1 METRKM
7 IEFWMVARVW
17 ASKSWAFIKKYWQVF
32 AGLVYALVVWLVFRG
47 EAKRVREVLEV
58 ANKTHAEELEILNA
72 THAKEIQLREEA
84 VAQYEEI
91 IAQIEKDYENKK
103 EELSDKKREEVKQ
116 LVAENSED
124 PSNLSKLLAERFGIS
139 HIGEE

>member
-1 METRKM
+1 
-7 IEFWMVARVW
+7 MVARVW
-17 ASKSWAFIKKYWQVF
+17 ASKAWAFIKKYWQVF

-91 IAQIEKDYENKK
+91 IAQIEKDYENRK
-103 EELSDKKREEVKQ
+103 EELSDKKREEVKK

-124 PSNLSKLLAERFGIS
+124 PSNLSKLLSERFGITHVES
-139 HIGEE
+139 GEE

>member
-1 METRKM
+1 M
-7 IEFWMVARVW
+7 IEFWMIARVW
-17 ASKSWAFIKKYWQVF
+17 ASKTWAFIKKYWQIF
-32 AGLVYALVVWLVFRG
+32 AGLAYALVVWLFFRG
-47 EAKRVREVLEV
+47 EAKRVREVLKV
-58 ANKTHAEELEILNA
+58 ANETHAKELDILNS

-84 VAQYEEI
+84 VAQYEQI

-103 EELSDKKREEVKQ
+103 EELSDKKREEVKK

>member
-1 METRKM
+1 M

-17 ASKSWAFIKKYWQVF
+17 ASKAWAFIKKYWQIF
-32 AGLVYALVVWLVFRG
+32 AGLVYALVVWLIFRG

-91 IAQIEKDYENKK
+91 IAQIEKDYENRK

>member
-1 METRKM
+1 M
-7 IEFWMVARVW
+7 IEFWLVAKIWSAKVW
-17 ASKSWAFIKKYWQVF
+17 EFAKKYWKILAAVAYTVF
-32 AGLVYALVVWLVFRG
+32 VWVFFKSHADKAKAALG
-47 EAKRVREVLEV
+47 IKDKAHKEEVETLPSAHQKEI
-58 ANKTHAEELEILNA
+58 ALRDEELDRY
-72 THAKEIQLREEA
+72 HQ
-84 VAQYEEI
+84 I
-91 IAQIEKDYENKK
+91 IAQIEKDYENRK

>member
-1 METRKM
+1 
-7 IEFWMVARVW
+7 MVARVW
-17 ASKSWAFIKKYWQVF
+17 VSNAWAFIKKYWQVF
-32 AGLVYALVVWLVFRG
+32 AGLVYALVVWLIFRG

-72 THAKEIQLREEA
+72 THAKEIRLREEA
-84 VAQYEEI
+84 VAQYEQI

-103 EELSDKKREEVKQ
+103 EQLSDKKREEVKQ

-124 PSNLSKLLAERFGIS
+124 PSNLSKLLAERFGVIYVES
-139 HIGEE
+139 GEE

>member
-1 METRKM
+1 M
-7 IEFWMVARVW
+7 IEFWLVAKIWSAKVW
-17 ASKSWAFIKKYWQVF
+17 EFAKKYWKILAAVAYTVF
-32 AGLVYALVVWLVFRG
+32 VWVFFKSHADKAKAALG
-47 EAKRVREVLEV
+47 IKDKAHKEEVETLTSAHQKEI
-58 ANKTHAEELEILNA
+58 ALRYEELDRY
-72 THAKEIQLREEA
+72 HQ
-84 VAQYEEI
+84 I
-91 IAQIEKDYENKK
+91 IAQIEKDYENRK

>member
-1 METRKM
+1 M

-17 ASKSWAFIKKYWQVF
+17 ASKAWAFIKKYWQIF

>member
-1 METRKM
+1 MM
-7 IEFWMVARVW
+7 EFWMVARVW
-17 ASKSWAFIKKYWQVF
+17 ASKAWAFIKKYWQIF

-47 EAKRVREVLEV
+47 EARRVREVLEV

-91 IAQIEKDYENKK
+91 IAQIEKDYENRK

>member
-1 METRKM
+1 M
-7 IEFWMVARVW
+7 IEFWLVAKIWSAKVW
-17 ASKSWAFIKKYWQVF
+17 EFAKKYWKILAAVAYTVF
-32 AGLVYALVVWLVFRG
+32 VWVFFKSHADKAKAALG
-47 EAKRVREVLEV
+47 IKDKAHKEEVETLTS
-58 ANKTHAEELEILNA
+58 THQKEIALRDEELA
-72 THAKEIQLREEA
+72 RYHQ
-84 VAQYEEI
+84 I
-91 IAQIEKDYENKK
+91 IAQIEKDYENRK

>member
-1 METRKM
+1 
-7 IEFWMVARVW
+7 MVARVW
-17 ASKSWAFIKKYWQVF
+17 VSKAWAFIKKYWQVF
-32 AGLVYALVVWLVFRG
+32 AGLVYALVVWLIFRG

-72 THAKEIQLREEA
+72 THAKEIRLREEA
-84 VAQYEEI
+84 VAQYEQI

-103 EELSDKKREEVKQ
+103 EQLSDKKREEVKQ

-124 PSNLSKLLAERFGIS
+124 PSNLSKLLAERFGVIYVES
-139 HIGEE
+139 GEE

>member
-1 METRKM
+1 MM
-7 IEFWMVARVW
+7 EFWMVARVW
-17 ASKSWAFIKKYWQVF
+17 ASKAWAFIKKYWQIF
-32 AGLVYALVVWLVFRG
+32 AGLVYALVVWLIFRG

-91 IAQIEKDYENKK
+91 IAQIEKDYENRK

>member
-1 METRKM
+1 M

-17 ASKSWAFIKKYWQVF
+17 ASKTWAFIKKYWQIF
-32 AGLVYALVVWLVFRG
+32 AGLAYALIVWLFFRG
-47 EAKRVREVLEV
+47 EAKRVREVLKV
-58 ANKTHAEELEILNA
+58 ANESHAKELDILNT

-84 VAQYEEI
+84 VAQYEQI

-103 EELSDKKREEVKQ
+103 EELSDKKREEVKK

>member
-1 METRKM
+1 
-7 IEFWMVARVW
+7 MVARVW
-17 ASKSWAFIKKYWQVF
+17 ASKAWAFIKKYWQVF

-91 IAQIEKDYENKK
+91 IAQIEKDYEEKK

-116 LVAENSED
+116 LVAENRED

-139 HIGEE
+139 HIGEEE

>member
-1 METRKM
+1 MM
-7 IEFWMVARVW
+7 EFWMVARVW
-17 ASKSWAFIKKYWQVF
+17 TSKAWAFIKKYWQVF

-84 VAQYEEI
+84 VAQYEQI

-139 HIGEE
+139 HIGED

>member
-1 METRKM
+1 MM
-7 IEFWMVARVW
+7 EFWMVARVW
-17 ASKSWAFIKKYWQVF
+17 ASKAWAFIKKYWQVF

-91 IAQIEKDYENKK
+91 IAQIEKDYENRK

-139 HIGEE
+139 HIGKE

>member
-1 METRKM
+1 
-7 IEFWMVARVW
+7 MVARVW
-17 ASKSWAFIKKYWQVF
+17 VSKAWAFIKKYWQVF
-32 AGLVYALVVWLVFRG
+32 AGLVYALVVWLIFRG

-72 THAKEIQLREEA
+72 THAKEIRLREEA
-84 VAQYEEI
+84 VAQYEQI

-103 EELSDKKREEVKQ
+103 EQLSDKKREEVKQ

-124 PSNLSKLLAERFGIS
+124 PSNLSKLLAERFGIV
-139 HIGEE
+139 HIEVVK

>member
-1 METRKM
+1 M

-32 AGLVYALVVWLVFRG
+32 AGLAYALVVWLVFRG

-139 HIGEE
+139 HIEGE

>member
-1 METRKM
+1 MM
-7 IEFWMVARVW
+7 EFWMVARVW
-17 ASKSWAFIKKYWQVF
+17 ASKAWAFIKKYWQIF
-32 AGLVYALVVWLVFRG
+32 AGLVYALVVWLIFRG

-91 IAQIEKDYENKK
+91 IAQIEKDYENRK
-103 EELSDKKREEVKQ
+103 EELSDKKRTEVRK
-116 LVAENSED
+116 LVAENNED
-124 PSNLSKLLAERFGIS
+124 PSNLSKLLSERFGITYVES
-139 HIGEE
+139 GEE

>member
-1 METRKM
+1 MM
-7 IEFWMVARVW
+7 EFWMVARVW
-17 ASKSWAFIKKYWQVF
+17 VSKAWAFIKKYWQVF
-32 AGLVYALVVWLVFRG
+32 AGLVYALVVWLIFRG

-72 THAKEIQLREEA
+72 THAKEIRLREEA
-84 VAQYEEI
+84 VAQYEQI

-103 EELSDKKREEVKQ
+103 EQLSDKKREEVKQ

-124 PSNLSKLLAERFGIS
+124 PSNLSKLLAERFGVIYVES
-139 HIGEE
+139 GEE

>member
-1 METRKM
+1 M
-7 IEFWMVARVW
+7 IEFGMVARVW
-17 ASKSWAFIKKYWQVF
+17 ASKAWAFIKKYWQVF

-139 HIGEE
+139 HIGEEE

>member
-1 METRKM
+1 M
-7 IEFWMVARVW
+7 IEFWLVAKIW
-17 ASKSWAFIKKYWQVF
+17 SAKAWEFAKKYWKIFAALAYTVF
-32 AGLVYALVVWLVFRG
+32 VWVFFKSHADKAKAALG
-47 EAKRVREVLEV
+47 IKDKAHKEEVETLTS
-58 ANKTHAEELEILNA
+58 THQKEIALRDEELA
-72 THAKEIQLREEA
+72 RYHQ
-84 VAQYEEI
+84 I
-91 IAQIEKDYENKK
+91 IAQIEKDYENRK

>member
-1 METRKM
+1 M
-7 IEFWMVARVW
+7 IEFWLVAKIW
-17 ASKSWAFIKKYWQVF
+17 ASKAWAFIKKYWQIF
-32 AGLVYALVVWLVFRG
+32 AGLVYTVAVWVYFK
-47 EAKRVREVLEV
+47 AQTDKVKEVLKAREDAHQKELDV
-58 ANKTHAEELEILNA
+58 LNGTHAEEIALRDDAL
-72 THAKEIQLREEA
+72 AKYHQ
-84 VAQYEEI
+84 I

-103 EELSDKKREEVKQ
+103 EELSDKKREEVKK

>member
-1 METRKM
+1 M

-17 ASKSWAFIKKYWQVF
+17 ATKAWAFIKKYWQVF

-103 EELSDKKREEVKQ
+103 QELSDKKREEVKQ

-124 PSNLSKLLAERFGIS
+124 PSNLSKLLSERFGITHVES
-139 HIGEE
+139 GEE

>member
-1 METRKM
+1 
-7 IEFWMVARVW
+7 MVARVW
-17 ASKSWAFIKKYWQVF
+17 TSKAWAFIKKYWQVF

-84 VAQYEEI
+84 VAQYEQI

-124 PSNLSKLLAERFGIS
+124 PSNLSKLLEERFGIS